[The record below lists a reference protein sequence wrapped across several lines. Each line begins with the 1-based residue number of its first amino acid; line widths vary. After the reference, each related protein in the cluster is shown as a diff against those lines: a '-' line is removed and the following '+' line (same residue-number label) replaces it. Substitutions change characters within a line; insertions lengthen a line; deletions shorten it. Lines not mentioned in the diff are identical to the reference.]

1 MYEDLVEKVTPSVV
15 TIITKQIALDQFF
28 MPQVAEGIGSGYS
41 IGKNVLITSYH
52 VISNAEEIVVISED
66 GFREEAQVVAINPY
80 HDLAMLSTT
89 LNLPSLKFAKEYKTG
104 EVVLAVGN
112 PLGLYSV
119 SMGIISSEER
129 AIMTPNGLPI
139 YVIQTDAAVNP
150 GNSGGPLIN
159 TKGEVVGTVTAMIR
173 EAQNI
178 GFAIPSKLID
188 SFVKNVMKFG
198 RYIRPYIGVGV
209 IKLNKALAT
218 YLGVRKQSGLLVINI
233 DPNGSAYKY
242 GIRRGDIILKV
253 DNQEVK
259 SPIDLLAILEEMV
272 GSEVNVKML
281 RDSREIDLSIPV
293 PGIST

>member
-1 MYEDLVEKVTPSVV
+1 
-15 TIITKQIALDQFF
+15 
-28 MPQVAEGIGSGYS
+28 
-41 IGKNVLITSYH
+41 
-52 VISNAEEIVVISED
+52 
-66 GFREEAQVVAINPY
+66 
-80 HDLAMLSTT
+80 MLSTT

-218 YLGVRKQSGLLVINI
+218 YLGVRKQSGLLVMNI

-253 DNQEVK
+253 NNQEVK